1 MFISLFIDLLAF
13 LRVFEINNS
22 QQKSDRRMKI
32 STFPA
37 VKPFIKLTRGR
48 IDAAEE
54 RRGKVTFGEGAEQEE
69 SRCSM
74 RQQEGEKDM
83 ESDAENRSGTEARR
97 KKQSLF
103 QRRVIWRIE
112 GQTEKEELCVSLKR
126 RLEIERRTS
135 LTLQYK

>member
-54 RRGKVTFGEGAEQEE
+54 RRGKVTFGEGAE
-69 SRCSM
+69 S
-74 RQQEGEKDM
+74 
-83 ESDAENRSGTEARR
+83 RR
-97 KKQSLF
+97 KAGA
-103 QRRVIWRIE
+103 V
-112 GQTEKEELCVSLKR
+112 
-126 RLEIERRTS
+126 
-135 LTLQYK
+135 